1 MLRPSLESACPVG
14 CQNSSAWFELG
25 FQAAFPTSPVGTG
38 HRPAAAMTSCTT
50 SRSTP
55 RVAVQ
60 PSGCPDLRAR
70 LGDSRRPVG
79 LRPTR
84 SGKGGATAG
93 ASFAITSAATG
104 EGRRRPQGPGRRVR
118 RQQTLNLITSTD
130 LSFSQVAVRVGLR
143 EQSSLT
149 RAVRR
154 WFGMSPSRLRSA
166 GPSPR
171 LREPQGVADLDSA
184 GFARRRT

>member
-1 MLRPSLESACPVG
+1 VILDG
-14 CQNSSAWFELG
+14 QLG
-25 FQAAFPTSPVGTG
+25 SDQ
-38 HRPAAAMTSCTT
+38 
-50 SRSTP
+50 
-55 RVAVQ
+55 
-60 PSGCPDLRAR
+60 PDLAKVAR
-70 LGDSRRPVG
+70 LLDLHPRSLQRLLAEEGVG
-79 LRPTR
+79 FKDLVD
-84 SGKGGATAG
+84 
-93 ASFAITSAATG
+93 
-104 EGRRRPQGPGRRVR
+104 RVR

-143 EQSSLT
+143 DQSSLT